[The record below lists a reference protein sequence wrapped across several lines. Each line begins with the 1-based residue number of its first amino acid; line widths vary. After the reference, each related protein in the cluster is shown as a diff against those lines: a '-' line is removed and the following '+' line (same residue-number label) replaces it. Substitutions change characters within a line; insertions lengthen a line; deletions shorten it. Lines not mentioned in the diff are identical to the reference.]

1 LARPSPPAILS
12 SISTSLEG
20 QVALVTG
27 STRGIGR
34 AIAER
39 LATAGARVVVCARDQ
54 AAVAAT
60 VSELG
65 RGAVGC
71 VADLSRPE
79 AAVSVVGCALDA
91 FGRLDVLVN
100 NAGTSM
106 VSDSLELTAAQWE
119 RTLALNLGS
128 VFFCSREAA
137 RHMLAAGG
145 GSIVN
150 IASLQAYAPLAGR
163 AAYSASK
170 GGVVALTM
178 SLAVEWAPKIR
189 VNAVAPGYVATP
201 LIAGQI
207 AKGELDAGTISSRTP
222 LGRMAR
228 PEEIARAVLFLASD
242 EASYVTG
249 ETLKVDGGWLAW
261 SGI

>member
-1 LARPSPPAILS
+1 
-12 SISTSLEG
+12 
-20 QVALVTG
+20 
-27 STRGIGR
+27 
-34 AIAER
+34 
-39 LATAGARVVVCARDQ
+39 
-54 AAVAAT
+54 
-60 VSELG
+60 
-65 RGAVGC
+65 
-71 VADLSRPE
+71 
-79 AAVSVVGCALDA
+79 
-91 FGRLDVLVN
+91 
-100 NAGTSM
+100 
-106 VSDSLELTAAQWE
+106 
-119 RTLALNLGS
+119 
-128 VFFCSREAA
+128 
-137 RHMLAAGG
+137 MLAADG

-207 AKGELDAGTISSRTP
+207 EKGELDARIISARTP
-222 LGRMAR
+222 LGRMAT
-228 PEEIARAVLFLASD
+228 PQEIARAVLFLASD